1 MLGNGDRALDLGTVC
16 RGLGLPHAPVLIKGG
31 ISVNGGLIHS
41 RGLVNV
47 IGAPICIHRTQCRG
61 CPRRSPTAPGFY
73 DVVFNQG
80 IPGPAVHAHV
90 GVSVGLIIHT
100 VFDGDI
106 AQLIVGLGAVILL
119 ALAEQT
125 VVDVAPLAAKG
136 APSGQG
142 HAGVAVVLPQLIG
155 IAVLGTGLV
164 FGNDRGCGSGRQRC
178 KGQAHRRR
186 QQTVKKSAD
195 GVFSHVDKFPAFVCY
210 FLRSPSLCL
219 RQTDPL
225 LMCPTVFPSL
235 SIFYCICTKFSSRLL
250 RRNFSPGHFLLLKC
264 SQLPDMQKGAPR
276 RERPCRDQAD
286 KPSSVVCDNLSRRSV
301 AGTLKPPLHAFPPS
315 RC

>member
-1 MLGNGDRALDLGTVC
+1 MEVIAVLVRLYRIRLDGICNGTAYGQIVFIYRSLTAALIPLNIQSHFIHFTHLQAHLLPCLEMLGNGDRALDLGTVC

-73 DVVFNQG
+73 DVVLDQG

-195 GVFSHVDKFPAFVCY
+195 GVFSHVTY
-210 FLRSPSLCL
+210 SP
-219 RQTDPL
+219 
-225 LMCPTVFPSL
+225 L
-235 SIFYCICTKFSSRLL
+235 SY
-250 RRNFSPGHFLLLKC
+250 
-264 SQLPDMQKGAPR
+264 
-276 RERPCRDQAD
+276 
-286 KPSSVVCDNLSRRSV
+286 
-301 AGTLKPPLHAFPPS
+301 
-315 RC
+315 